1 MATGNTHTKFSE
13 DRTCSSEDMIAD
25 KHTHTQ
31 TDRQTGSSQ
40 YSAPLPGA
48 DDNTGIRNVPLLPVY
63 ILIDAS
69 RLTMV
74 YVNVT
79 RR

>member
-25 KHTHTQ
+25 KHTHT
-31 TDRQTGSSQ
+31 DRQTHHNT
-40 YSAPLPGA
+40 PLRYRGRS
-48 DDNTGIRNVPLLPVY
+48 DNTGIRNVPLLPVY